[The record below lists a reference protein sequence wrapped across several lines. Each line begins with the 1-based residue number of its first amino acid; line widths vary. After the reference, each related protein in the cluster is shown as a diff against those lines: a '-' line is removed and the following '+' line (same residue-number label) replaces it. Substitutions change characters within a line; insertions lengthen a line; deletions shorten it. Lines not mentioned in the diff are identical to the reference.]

1 MYLGIKSYSWL
12 KEADMT
18 QIKLCGL
25 SRMADI
31 EIANELRPEYIGFV
45 FWEKSSRFVSRDE
58 ARRLRKALLPGIK
71 AVGVFVDEDVSRA
84 AALLNDKVID
94 VAQLHGHEDSS
105 YVERL
110 RDLSPGCEIIKALK
124 VKDKESF
131 LKELDGFALAGPDF
145 FLLDSGTG
153 SGQTFNWEVLKSPE
167 VRSKLKEGS
176 KGWFLAGG
184 LDPDNVTLAV
194 KELRP
199 MAVDVS
205 SGIET
210 EGKKDPGK
218 MRAFVK
224 AVRDLKCDSL

>member
-1 MYLGIKSYSWL
+1 
-12 KEADMT
+12 MT

-31 EIANELRPEYIGFV
+31 EIVNELRPEYIGFV
-45 FWEKSSRFVSRDE
+45 FWEKSSRFISRDE
-58 ARRLRKALLPGIK
+58 ALKLRTALLPNIK
-71 AVGVFVDEDVSRA
+71 AVGVFVDEDVSKV
-84 AALLNDKVID
+84 AALLKDGIID

-110 RDLSPGCEIIKALK
+110 RNLSPGSEIIKALK
-124 VKDKESF
+124 VRDKESF
-131 LKELDGFALAGPDF
+131 LKGLDGFALAGPDF

-167 VRSKLKEGS
+167 VRSKLKEAS

>member
-1 MYLGIKSYSWL
+1 
-12 KEADMT
+12 MT
-18 QIKLCGL
+18 RIKLCGL
-25 SRMADI
+25 SRQSDI
-31 EIANELRPEYIGFV
+31 EAVNDLRPEYIGFV
-45 FWEKSSRFVSRDE
+45 FWEKSSRYVSRDE
-58 ARRLRKALLPGIK
+58 ALRLKTALLPGIK
-71 AVGVFVDEDVSRA
+71 AVGVFVDEDVSKV
-84 AALLNDKVID
+84 AALLNEKVID

-124 VKDKESF
+124 VRDKESL
-131 LKELDGFALAGPDF
+131 LKALDGFALAGPDF

-167 VRSKLKEGS
+167 VRSKLKEAS

-184 LDPDNVTLAV
+184 LGIENVAEAIE
-194 KELRP
+194 KLRP

-210 EGKKDPGK
+210 EGKKDPDK
-218 MRAFVK
+218 MRAFVSK
-224 AVRDLKCDSL
+224 ARSIDYD

>member
-1 MYLGIKSYSWL
+1 
-12 KEADMT
+12 MT

-31 EIANELRPEYIGFV
+31 EIVNELRPEYIGFV
-45 FWEKSSRFVSRDE
+45 FWEKSSRYVSRDE
-58 ARRLRKALLPGIK
+58 ALRLKTALLPGIK
-71 AVGVFVDEDVSRA
+71 AVGVFVDEDVSKV
-84 AALLNDKVID
+84 AALLNEKVID

-124 VKDKESF
+124 VRDKESL
-131 LKELDGFALAGPDF
+131 LKALDGFALAGPDF

-153 SGQTFNWEVLKSPE
+153 SGQTFNWEIIKSFE
-167 VRSKLKEGS
+167 VTRTLEGSS

-184 LDPDNVTLAV
+184 LDTGNVKAAIS
-194 KELRP
+194 ELGP

-205 SGIET
+205 SAIET
-210 EGKKDPGK
+210 EGKKDPEK
-218 MRAFVK
+218 MRAFVR
-224 AVRDLKCDSL
+224 AVRDMDCNSL